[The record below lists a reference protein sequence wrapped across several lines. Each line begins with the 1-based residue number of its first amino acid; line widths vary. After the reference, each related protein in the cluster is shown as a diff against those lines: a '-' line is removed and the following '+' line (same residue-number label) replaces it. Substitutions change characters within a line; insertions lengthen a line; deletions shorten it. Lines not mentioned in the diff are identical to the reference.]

1 MKTTHEKLITSL
13 LALGLVGVS
22 PVGAQSSDPAHNI
35 PVNNQGLIITSTIN
49 EDLNNDG
56 NLDDSFIPDDDTDG
70 DGVLETLYDETNIIE
85 SAAVAGGG
93 SKNPDG
99 TLTGE
104 DFDFNNDGVI
114 QGGTYAF
121 DLDDDGRVDLGNET
135 DIDNDGVID
144 LDNNEDTRSFNGNL
158 DLGEDTDRDGNLD
171 IDESAIAGTDLDN
184 VLDSNHPGSNRNGE
198 VDFDEDGRF
207 DLVDERDII
216 ESAAVAG
223 GGGKNPDGTL
233 TGQDFDFNNDGVI
246 QGGTY
251 AFDLDDDGFED
262 LGNEVDTDGDGSFD
276 ATEDLDGDGNF
287 DNVAEIDQDGDGRF
301 DLVDETNIIES
312 AAVAG
317 GGGKNPD
324 GTLTGQDFDF
334 NNDGVIQG
342 GTYAFDLDDDGFT
355 DLGNE
360 ADLDSDGRFDAG
372 NEDLDGD
379 TFFDSIDEDVDGDN
393 SQDLYAEDA
402 NNNGTLDTV
411 SRTYMQAVDPLS
423 GTAQDLDII
432 VANDLLV
439 NGEAVATENY
449 ADAADAVLQADI
461 DQNEADSDAADAALQ
476 ADIDQNEIDSD
487 DADAALG
494 VRIDDEEAARILADF
509 TVRDEFAVADD
520 ILQNQIDTNARGI
533 ANNREDIDRNARG
546 IAMVAALQ
554 HTTVLPGMTQALD
567 LSAAV
572 FEGETGL
579 AINYSR
585 RINDNVQINFGAATT
600 SDGDENVVKAGIGW
614 QW

>member
-1 MKTTHEKLITSL
+1 L

-22 PVGAQSSDPAHNI
+22 PVGAQSNNPGHNI
-35 PVNNQGLIITSTIN
+35 INNNQGLIITSTIN

-56 NLDDSFIPDDDTDG
+56 NLDNAANPDIDIDG
-70 DGVLETLYDETNIIE
+70 DGVLETLYDETNIVE
-85 SAAVAGGG
+85 SVANGGG
-93 SKNPDG
+93 QNG
-99 TLTGE
+99 A
-104 DFDFNNDGVI
+104 DFDFNGDGVI
-114 QGGTYAF
+114 QQGAYAF
-121 DLDDDGRVDLGNET
+121 DLDGDGFVDLGNE
-135 DIDNDGVID
+135 IDV
-144 LDNNEDTRSFNGNL
+144 
-158 DLGEDTDRDGNLD
+158 
-171 IDESAIAGTDLDN
+171 
-184 VLDSNHPGSNRNGE
+184 
-198 VDFDEDGRF
+198 
-207 DLVDERDII
+207 
-216 ESAAVAG
+216 
-223 GGGKNPDGTL
+223 
-233 TGQDFDFNNDGVI
+233 
-246 QGGTY
+246 
-251 AFDLDDDGFED
+251 
-262 LGNEVDTDGDGSFD
+262 DGDGIVD
-276 ATEDLDGDGNF
+276 VGGEDLDGDLNF
-287 DNVAEIDQDGDGRF
+287 DNV
-301 DLVDETNIIES
+301 N
-312 AAVAG
+312 
-317 GGGKNPD
+317 
-324 GTLTGQDFDF
+324 
-334 NNDGVIQG
+334 
-342 GTYAFDLDDDGFT
+342 
-355 DLGNE
+355 
-360 ADLDSDGRFDAG
+360 
-372 NEDLDGD
+372 
-379 TFFDSIDEDVDGDN
+379 EDVDGDN
-393 SQDLYAEDA
+393 SLDLYAEDA